1 MRYTY
6 TAAKPTLASNLLA
19 QPSFTSAPQFS
30 GPRDNV
36 TSFDIIGAQDIDF
49 ADRFNELAVT
59 EYVEEIYTNLKRK
72 EMELAAPTDYMTQQV
87 RYHTQHIHGC
97 V

>member
-1 MRYTY
+1 
-6 TAAKPTLASNLLA
+6 LASNLSLA
-19 QPSFTSAPQFS
+19 QPSFTSASQFS

-36 TSFDIIGAQDIDF
+36 TPFDIIGAQDIDF

-87 RYHTQHIHGC
+87 RHINMHLC
-97 V
+97 S